1 MNKREILKYG
11 LSVFNNEKDKFRRW
25 LNSPI
30 IALNGRKPVEL
41 FGSQAELN
49 EVKRILDKIEYGIY
63 V

>member
-49 EVKRILDKIEYGIY
+49 EIKQILDKIEYGIY

>member
-30 IALNGRKPVEL
+30 ITLNGRKPVEL

-49 EVKRILDKIEYGIY
+49 EVKQILDKIEYGIY

>member
-11 LSVFNNEKDKFRRW
+11 LNVFNYEKDKFRHW

-30 IALNGRKPVEL
+30 IVLNGRKPVEL

-49 EVKRILDKIEYGIY
+49 VVKRILDKIEYGIY